1 MNWFLSNPLSFNDKE
16 RLNVLR
22 ELISQIYRGQRA
34 EGQLEDIS
42 GYYDQETLL
51 ALDNLPN
58 TRQSPARAKLV
69 KAGIYW
75 ILYET
80 FEQELAGYFKRATLL
95 KATKIV
101 HYDGH

>member
-22 ELISQIYRGQRA
+22 ELISQIYRSQNGSTPA
-34 EGQLEDIS
+34 DIS

-58 TRQSPARAKLV
+58 TRQSRARAKLV

-80 FEQELAGYFKRATLL
+80 FEQDLAGHFKRATLL